1 MRVSS
6 SLSNSTVPREFS
18 SKLRDEYVDI
28 ATAMHYVV
36 IQLHRGINSGGPRF
50 RRECPQCIGKK
61 VKVAHTRLPSVRFR
75 S

>member
-28 ATAMHYVV
+28 A
-36 IQLHRGINSGGPRF
+36 IKQ
-50 RRECPQCIGKK
+50 QC
-61 VKVAHTRLPSVRFR
+61 TT
-75 S
+75 